1 MTTTEKVIK
10 DIEESLSATPP
21 AEDKEVNEFV
31 GGILKAN
38 SLQLI
43 SYIFSI
49 ATVVRMVY
57 HVVVSGK
64 YKDIDK
70 KSIKAEVDGVTVDMF
85 PVIKFN

>member
-10 DIEESLSATPP
+10 DIEESLSSATPP
-21 AEDKEVNEFV
+21 AEEEMNQFV

-43 SYIFSI
+43 SYVFSVI
-49 ATVVRMVY
+49 TVVRMVY
-57 HVVVSGK
+57 NLVVSDK

-85 PVIKFN
+85 PVIKLN